1 LNRVEQLVQGDASL
15 SSAPSEARKH
25 VILLICCVSL
35 FMNYLDSTILNVALP
50 VLQHAFNADEAA
62 LQWIVDSFLLVLTCL
77 LILAGSL
84 ADRIGRRRVLV
95 TGLVIFIIGSLGCSM
110 SGNVTELVIARMVTG
125 VGGAMLVP
133 ATLSIVRN
141 IFTNHKDLAR
151 AIGIW
156 SGVYGIACACGP
168 LVGGILIDSIG
179 WRSIFLVNIPVG
191 LTGIV
196 FALVFI
202 PESVAENPR
211 SIDLKGQ
218 VLIIAFLGLLIF
230 SIIEA
235 PGRGWTSPLVLLG
248 FTVSAALFLLFLWT
262 EARQVEPLFEIRF
275 FSNTAFAGANVLAVI
290 TFILMTGFLFLNTIY
305 LQQVRGLSAFHAGLF
320 TLPLMIAIA
329 ICAPISGRYLST
341 HGPKFAMTFSA
352 PLAMAA
358 YVMLLFTHPSTSEGY
373 LFFAYALL
381 GVSLGTVNPTIT
393 HTSVAS
399 MPAKQAGVASA
410 ITSTSRQI
418 GSVLGVA
425 VLGSIAVTSLHR
437 ELSTNLSPLRLS
449 TFLQARVEQ
458 SGIGS
463 LSQNFGSSS
472 RQIHQIAASSYTDAL
487 HVAWWI
493 GVALCGVWLL
503 VARRTTTDTALEA
516 STLTGADRVEER

>member
-1 LNRVEQLVQGDASL
+1 MNRVEQLVQGDAAL
-15 SSAPSEARKH
+15 LAPPSGARKH

-84 ADRIGRRRVLV
+84 ADRLGRRRVLV
-95 TGLVIFIIGSLGCSM
+95 TGLVIFIFGSLGCSL
-110 SGNVTELVIARMVTG
+110 SNNVVELVIARMVTG

-133 ATLSIVRN
+133 TTLSIVRN
-141 IFTNHKDLAR
+141 TFTNRKDLAR

-168 LVGGILIDSIG
+168 LIGGVLIDTTG

-191 LTGIV
+191 FIGIV
-196 FALVFI
+196 FALIFI
-202 PESVAENPR
+202 PESIAEKPR
-211 SIDLKGQ
+211 AIDLKGQ
-218 VLIIAFLGLLIF
+218 ALIIAVLGILIF

-235 PGRGWTSPLVLLG
+235 PNRGWTSPLIVLG
-248 FTVSAALFLLFLWT
+248 FAASTALSFLFLWVET
-262 EARQVEPLFEIRF
+262 HQEEPLFEIRF
-275 FSNTAFAGANVLAVI
+275 FSNAAFAGANALAVI
-290 TFILMTGFLFLNTIY
+290 TFILMAGFLFLNTIY
-305 LQQVRGLSAFHAGLF
+305 LQQVRGLSAFHAGLY

-341 HGPKFAMTFSA
+341 HGPKVAMICSA

-358 YVMLLFTHPSTSEGY
+358 YVMLLFTHPSTPEGY
-373 LFFAYALL
+373 LFVAYTLL
-381 GVSLGTVNPTIT
+381 GISLGTVNPTIT

-399 MPAKQAGVASA
+399 MPARQAGVASA

-418 GSVLGVA
+418 GSALGVA

-437 ELSTNLSPLRLS
+437 ELSSHLTPLHLPP
-449 TFLQARVEQ
+449 FLQARVQQ
-458 SGIGS
+458 SGIGA
-463 LSQNFGSSS
+463 LSQNFGNASV
-472 RQIHQIAASSYTDAL
+472 QIHQVAASSYTDAL
-487 HVAWWI
+487 HIAWWI
-493 GVALCGVWLL
+493 GVVLCGVWLL
-503 VARRTTTDTALEA
+503 VARRTTTVAALEE
-516 STLTGADRVEER
+516 STSSGADHVKRR